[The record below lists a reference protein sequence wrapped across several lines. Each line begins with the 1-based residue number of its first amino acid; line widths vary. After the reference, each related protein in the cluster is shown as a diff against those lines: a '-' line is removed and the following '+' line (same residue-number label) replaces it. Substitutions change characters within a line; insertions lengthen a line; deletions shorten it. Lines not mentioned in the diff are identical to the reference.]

1 MDALEYQLLRS
12 LNLYGSATGEGL
24 VTQAQAGRQVQIIQ
38 ETANAVAVRLC
49 EDDYFGWILQNDRS
63 ALTPATTPYR
73 SIAITPQAIEEHLPV
88 VIAFCQAA
96 MAQPHCYLWGGTIA
110 PDYDCSGLMQ
120 AAFQSVGIWIP
131 RDAYQQEAFLHPLP
145 LPLSYPLDASDLQE
159 VRPGD
164 LIFFGS
170 PTQATP
176 NKATPNKATP
186 SKATHVGLYLG
197 EGRYIHSS
205 GKDQGRNGIGVD
217 TLFFSTDLVSQSY
230 GKQLRGAGRVIA
242 PYVSSGRRWDGRG

>member
-49 EDDYFGWILQNDRS
+49 EDDYSGWILQNDRS
-63 ALTPATTPYR
+63 ALTPAANPYR
-73 SIAITPQAIEEHLPV
+73 SIAITPQAIEERLPA

-170 PTQATP
+170 P
-176 NKATPNKATP
+176 

-242 PYVSSGRRWDGRG
+242 PYVSAGRRWDGRV